1 MVSPTPPW
9 LAMHERSQNVAA
21 PRFASGPRFKGT
33 LFLGVLLSARL
44 CFAGEFANISITNA
58 AAGTNDAKL
67 RKALREAGYPS
78 ATACRS
84 CHEQVY
90 NEWRLSAHAYASI
103 SPMFHKFEQRINDLA
118 QGTVGTFCLRCHA
131 SVGTAMGERR
141 ELPLWERS
149 DVSREGI
156 TCITCHRINEEYGR
170 VNGERRIVPDTIFG
184 PMSGTS
190 DGAGLQTVLTNKSYY
205 KVRTSIQERGKDI
218 HTCIYTFKPLAK
230 SEFCVSCHQVAVHPG
245 IKLE

>member
-1 MVSPTPPW
+1 MLHPSPLRRATRGRLSGVSF
-9 LAMHERSQNVAA
+9 HRIS
-21 PRFASGPRFKGT
+21 
-33 LFLGVLLSARL
+33 VLLFGLL
-44 CFAGEFANISITNA
+44 CAGNSVFAGEFSNFNLTNTITAGGTNA
-58 AAGTNDAKL
+58 VQDAKL

-78 ATACRS
+78 ATSCRP
-84 CHEQVY
+84 CHQQVY
-90 NEWRLSAHAYASI
+90 DEWRLSAHAYASI
-103 SPMFHKFEQRINDLA
+103 SPMFHKFEQKINDLS

-170 VNGERRIVPDTIFG
+170 VNGERRIVPDTLFG

-190 DGAGLQTVLTNKSYY
+190 DGAGLQSVLTNKAYY
-205 KVRTSIQERGKDI
+205 KVRTSTQERGKDI
-218 HTCIYTFKPLAK
+218 
-230 SEFCVSCHQVAVHPG
+230 SEGGVEDV
-245 IKLE
+245 